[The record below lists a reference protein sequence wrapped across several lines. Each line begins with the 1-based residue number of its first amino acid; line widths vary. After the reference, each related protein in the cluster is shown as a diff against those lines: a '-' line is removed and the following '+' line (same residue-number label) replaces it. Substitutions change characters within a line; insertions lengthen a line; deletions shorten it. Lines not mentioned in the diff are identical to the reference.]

1 MKKILL
7 ALALLLVPLSALGQ
21 SVQQSG
27 SVVPGQVPYWVTNG
41 VIGNSGNAADSA
53 ITSLGVTNAT
63 TSGFCVSSG
72 RSTASGRQ
80 QLCFGAP
87 LNSAATISLQNYG
100 TATAQNLQFV
110 INGTTISIPTGG
122 GGTIPQITVP
132 QVNGGAVC
140 ANGVAGNLTGCVGTQ
155 NGVAYWS
162 TSAIINATAAGTN
175 GQVLMGTTS
184 AADAVR

>member
-132 QVNGGAVC
+132 AAPIPAQ
-140 ANGVAGNLTGCVGTQ
+140 
-155 NGVAYWS
+155 
-162 TSAIINATAAGTN
+162 TA
-175 GQVLMGTTS
+175 
-184 AADAVR
+184 